1 MNPEDNKNNNESK
14 NNENKNKE
22 QTKQP
27 KKKKEKTKEEKEEAR
42 RKAAEKKQKKKEEA
56 AKKEQELKMQ
66 NEKNQ
71 TQNNENKNQ
80 SQNNENKHNKK
91 KEKEKEKEN
100 ESQQQQNKKTENIHH
115 QQQIRKIYALTTYEE
130 RIKEKN
136 STENLNPKISSKY
149 IIKKLLSKKDSY
161 KDVNEDLIFILV
173 KLAKMGSHKQA
184 SNCLELLNAFKNF
197 IEISNEKTNGEY
209 YEFVNSVKN
218 MIDEITNII
227 NENKDI
233 GAGVFNTLEY
243 LTQLKYSINKFQKDV
258 KTIIIKNYL
267 IDQINIFIKNKIQTK
282 SIISDKS
289 ANHLIQNND
298 VILIY
303 GKSKI
308 FRNILLSAHKN
319 NIKFK
324 IIFVDNR
331 RENHMIHEIEFFAK
345 LGISVEYT
353 YLNGVVGLIKNV
365 TKVFIKAKSMLSNG
379 YLQGQVGTSL
389 LCCIANYFNKHVIA
403 FCQTYKFWDK
413 IMLNSIEKN
422 NFNNII
428 EEYKGDK
435 LQRLE
440 LNYDITPAIYI
451 NMVVCEFG
459 SIPSTS
465 VPVLIREFG
474 LKQI

>member
-1 MNPEDNKNNNESK
+1 MNPEDNKNNNEQK

-42 RKAAEKKQKKKEEA
+42 KKAAEKKRLKKEEA
-56 AKKEQELKMQ
+56 AKKEQELKLQ

-71 TQNNENKNQ
+71 TQNDENKN
-80 SQNNENKHNKK
+80 QNNENKHNKK
-91 KEKEKEKEN
+91 KEKEKEN
-100 ESQQQQNKKTENIHH
+100 ESQHQQNKKTENIHH

-136 STENLNPKISSKY
+136 SKENLNPKISSKY
-149 IIKKLLSKKDSY
+149 IIKKLLSKKDSF
-161 KDVNEDLIFILV
+161 KDVNEDLIYILV
-173 KLAKMGSHKQA
+173 KLAKCGSHKQE

-243 LTQLKYSINKFQKDV
+243 LTQLKYNINDFQKDV

-267 IDQINIFIKNKIQTK
+267 IEQINIFIKNKIQTK

-331 RENHMIHEIEFFAK
+331 RENHMIQEIEFFAK

-428 EEYKGDK
+428 EEYKDDK

>member
-1 MNPEDNKNNNESK
+1 MNPEDNKNNNEQK

-42 RKAAEKKQKKKEEA
+42 KKAAEKKRLKKEEA
-56 AKKEQELKMQ
+56 AKKEQELKLQ

-71 TQNNENKNQ
+71 TQNDENKI
-80 SQNNENKHNKK
+80 QNNENKHNKK
-91 KEKEKEKEN
+91 KEKEKEN
-100 ESQQQQNKKTENIHH
+100 ESQHQQNKKTENIHH
-115 QQQIRKIYALTTYEE
+115 QHQIRKIYALTTYEE

-136 STENLNPKISSKY
+136 SKENLNPKISSKY
-149 IIKKLLSKKDSY
+149 IIKKLLSKKDSF
-161 KDVNEDLIFILV
+161 KDVNEDLIYILV
-173 KLAKMGSHKQA
+173 KLAKCGSHKQE

-243 LTQLKYSINKFQKDV
+243 LTQLKYNINDFQKDV

-267 IDQINIFIKNKIQTK
+267 IEQINIFIKNKIQTK

-331 RENHMIHEIEFFAK
+331 RENHMIQEIEFFAK

-428 EEYKGDK
+428 EEYKDDK

>member
-1 MNPEDNKNNNESK
+1 MNPEDNKNNNEQN
-14 NNENKNKE
+14 NNENKNKQ

-42 RKAAEKKQKKKEEA
+42 KKAAEKKRLKKEEA
-56 AKKEQELKMQ
+56 AKKEQELKLQ

-71 TQNNENKNQ
+71 TQNDENKN
-80 SQNNENKHNKK
+80 QNNENKHNKK
-91 KEKEKEKEN
+91 KEKEKEN
-100 ESQQQQNKKTENIHH
+100 ESQHQQNKKTENIHH
-115 QQQIRKIYALTTYEE
+115 HHQIRKIYALTTYEE

-136 STENLNPKISSKY
+136 SKENLNPKISSKY
-149 IIKKLLSKKDSY
+149 IIKKLLSKKDSF
-161 KDVNEDLIFILV
+161 KDVNEDLIYILV
-173 KLAKMGSHKQA
+173 KLAKCGSHKQE

-243 LTQLKYSINKFQKDV
+243 LTQLKYNINDFQKDV

-267 IDQINIFIKNKIQTK
+267 IEQINIFIKNKIQTK

-331 RENHMIHEIEFFAK
+331 RENHMIQEIEFFAK

>member
-1 MNPEDNKNNNESK
+1 MNPEDNKNNNEQK

-42 RKAAEKKQKKKEEA
+42 KKAAEKKRLKKEEA
-56 AKKEQELKMQ
+56 AKKEQELKLQ
-66 NEKNQ
+66 NQKNQ
-71 TQNNENKNQ
+71 TLNDENKN
-80 SQNNENKHNKK
+80 QNNENKHNKK
-91 KEKEKEKEN
+91 KEKEKEN
-100 ESQQQQNKKTENIHH
+100 ESQHQQNKKTENIHH
-115 QQQIRKIYALTTYEE
+115 QHQIRKIYALTTYEE

-136 STENLNPKISSKY
+136 SKENLNPKISSKY
-149 IIKKLLSKKDSY
+149 IIKKLLSKKDSF
-161 KDVNEDLIFILV
+161 KDVNEDLIYILV
-173 KLAKMGSHKQA
+173 KLAKCGSHKQE

-243 LTQLKYSINKFQKDV
+243 LTQLKYNINDFQKDV

-267 IDQINIFIKNKIQTK
+267 IEQINIFIKNKIQTK

-331 RENHMIHEIEFFAK
+331 RENHMIQEIEFFAK

-428 EEYKGDK
+428 EEYKDDK

>member
-1 MNPEDNKNNNESK
+1 M
-14 NNENKNKE
+14 
-22 QTKQP
+22 
-27 KKKKEKTKEEKEEAR
+27 
-42 RKAAEKKQKKKEEA
+42 KKEEA
-56 AKKEQELKMQ
+56 AKKELEMKIQK
-66 NEKNQ
+66 EKNQ
-71 TQNNENKNQ
+71 TSNEENKNDSIKEENKQ
-80 SQNNENKHNKK
+80 SQKTK
-91 KEKEKEKEN
+91 KEKEI
-100 ESQQQQNKKTENIHH
+100 QQPIKKIVNNH
-115 QQQIRKIYALTTYEE
+115 QQIKKIYALTTYEE

-136 STENLNPKISSKY
+136 ISNNLNDQKKITSKY
-149 IIKKLLSKKDSY
+149 IIKKLFSKKTNSY
-161 KDVNEDLIFILV
+161 KYVNEEIIYILIKI
-173 KLAKMGSHKQA
+173 AKCGSHKQEA
-184 SNCLELLNAFKNF
+184 NCLELLDALKKF
-197 IEISNEKTNGEY
+197 IETTNGEY
-209 YEFVNSVKN
+209 YEYINSIKSI
-218 MIDEITNII
+218 IDEITNII

-233 GAGVFNTLEY
+233 GAGLFNTLAY
-243 LTQLKYSINKFQKDV
+243 LTQLKISINKFPINV
-258 KTIIIKNYL
+258 KTIIIKNFL
-267 IDQINIFIKNKIQTK
+267 IEQINNFIKNKIETK
-282 SIISDKS
+282 TIISDKS
-289 ANHLIQNND
+289 ANHLIQDND
-298 VILIY
+298 IILIY

-308 FRNILLSAHKN
+308 FRNIIMSAHKN

-331 RENHMIHEIEFFAK
+331 RENHMINEIEFFAK

-428 EEYKGDK
+428 EEYKDDK

>member
-100 ESQQQQNKKTENIHH
+100 ESQHQQNKKTENIHH
-115 QQQIRKIYALTTYEE
+115 HQQIRKIYALTTYEE

-149 IIKKLLSKKDSY
+149 IIKKLLSKKDSF
-161 KDVNEDLIFILV
+161 KDVNEDLIYILV
-173 KLAKMGSHKQA
+173 KLAKCGSHKQEA
-184 SNCLELLNAFKNF
+184 NCLELLNAFKNF

-209 YEFVNSVKN
+209 FEFINSVKN

-243 LTQLKYSINKFQKDV
+243 LTQLKYNINDFQKDV

-331 RENHMIHEIEFFAK
+331 RENHMIQEIEFFAK

-428 EEYKGDK
+428 EEYKDDK

>member
-1 MNPEDNKNNNESK
+1 MNPEDNKNNNEQK

-42 RKAAEKKQKKKEEA
+42 KKAAEKKRLKKEEA
-56 AKKEQELKMQ
+56 AKKEQELKLQ

-71 TQNNENKNQ
+71 TQNDENKN
-80 SQNNENKHNKK
+80 QNNENKHNKK
-91 KEKEKEKEN
+91 KEKEKEN
-100 ESQQQQNKKTENIHH
+100 ESQHQQNKKTENIHH
-115 QQQIRKIYALTTYEE
+115 QHQIRKIYALTTYEE

-136 STENLNPKISSKY
+136 SKENLNPKISSKY
-149 IIKKLLSKKDSY
+149 IIKKLLSKKDSF
-161 KDVNEDLIFILV
+161 KDVNEDLIYILV
-173 KLAKMGSHKQA
+173 KLAKCGSHKQE

-243 LTQLKYSINKFQKDV
+243 LTQLKYNINDFQKDV

-267 IDQINIFIKNKIQTK
+267 IEQINIFIKNKIQTK

-331 RENHMIHEIEFFAK
+331 RENHMIQEIEFFAK

-428 EEYKGDK
+428 EEYKDDK

>member
-1 MNPEDNKNNNESK
+1 MNPEDNKNNNEQN
-14 NNENKNKE
+14 NNENKNKQ

-42 RKAAEKKQKKKEEA
+42 KKAAEKKRLKKEEA
-56 AKKEQELKMQ
+56 AKKEQELKLQ

-71 TQNNENKNQ
+71 TQNDENKN
-80 SQNNENKHNKK
+80 QNNENKHNKK
-91 KEKEKEKEN
+91 KEKEKEN
-100 ESQQQQNKKTENIHH
+100 ESQHQQNKKTENIHH
-115 QQQIRKIYALTTYEE
+115 QHQIRKIYALTTYEE

-136 STENLNPKISSKY
+136 SKENLNPKISSKY
-149 IIKKLLSKKDSY
+149 IIKKLLSKKDSF
-161 KDVNEDLIFILV
+161 KDVNEDLIYILV
-173 KLAKMGSHKQA
+173 KLAKCGSHKQE

-243 LTQLKYSINKFQKDV
+243 LTQLKYNINDFQKDV

-267 IDQINIFIKNKIQTK
+267 IEQINIFIKNKIQTK

-331 RENHMIHEIEFFAK
+331 RENHMIQEIEFFAK

-428 EEYKGDK
+428 EEYKDDK

>member
-1 MNPEDNKNNNESK
+1 MNPEDNKNNNEQK

-42 RKAAEKKQKKKEEA
+42 KKAAEKKRLKKEEA
-56 AKKEQELKMQ
+56 AKKEQELKLQ

-71 TQNNENKNQ
+71 TQNDENKN
-80 SQNNENKHNKK
+80 QNNENKQNKK
-91 KEKEKEKEN
+91 KEKEKEN
-100 ESQQQQNKKTENIHH
+100 ESQHQQNKKTENIHH

-136 STENLNPKISSKY
+136 SKENLNPKISSKY
-149 IIKKLLSKKDSY
+149 IIKKLLSKKDSF
-161 KDVNEDLIFILV
+161 KDVNEDLIYILV
-173 KLAKMGSHKQA
+173 KLAKCGSHKQE

-243 LTQLKYSINKFQKDV
+243 LTQLKYNINDFQKDV

-267 IDQINIFIKNKIQTK
+267 IEQINIFIKNKIQTK

-331 RENHMIHEIEFFAK
+331 RENHMIQEIEFFAK

-428 EEYKGDK
+428 EEYKDDK

-474 LKQI
+474 LK

>member
-14 NNENKNKE
+14 NDENKNKE
-22 QTKQP
+22 QKKQHNQP

-42 RKAAEKKQKKKEEA
+42 KKAAEKKQKKKEEA
-56 AKKEQELKMQ
+56 AKKEQELKLQ
-66 NEKNQ
+66 KEKEQ
-71 TQNNENKNQ
+71 TQNNENNNQ
-80 SQNNENKHNKK
+80 SNENKHNKK
-91 KEKEKEKEN
+91 KEKEH
-100 ESQQQQNKKTENIHH
+100 QQQQNKKTENIHH

-136 STENLNPKISSKY
+136 STDNLSSQNKISSKY
-149 IIKKLLSKKDSY
+149 IIKKLLSKKDSF
-161 KDVNEDLIFILV
+161 KDVNEDLIYILV
-173 KLAKMGSHKQA
+173 KLAKCGSHKQE

-243 LTQLKYSINKFQKDV
+243 LTQLKYSINQFQKDV
-258 KTIIIKNYL
+258 KTIIIKNFL
-267 IDQINIFIKNKIQTK
+267 IEQINNFIKNKIQTK

-331 RENHMIHEIEFFAK
+331 RENNMIHEIEFFAK

-379 YLQGQVGTSL
+379 YLQGEVGTSL
-389 LCCIANYFNKHVIA
+389 LCCIANYFNKHVIV

-413 IMLNSIEKN
+413 ILLNSIEKN
-422 NFNNII
+422 NFNDII

-459 SIPSTS
+459 SIPPTS

-474 LKQI
+474 LKEI

>member
-1 MNPEDNKNNNESK
+1 MNPEDNKNNNEQK

-42 RKAAEKKQKKKEEA
+42 KKAAEKKRLKKEEA
-56 AKKEQELKMQ
+56 AKKEQELKLQ

-71 TQNNENKNQ
+71 TQNDENKN
-80 SQNNENKHNKK
+80 QNNENKHNKK
-91 KEKEKEKEN
+91 KEKEKEN
-100 ESQQQQNKKTENIHH
+100 ESQHQQNKKTENIHH
-115 QQQIRKIYALTTYEE
+115 QHQIRKIYALTTYEE

-136 STENLNPKISSKY
+136 SKENLNPKISSKY
-149 IIKKLLSKKDSY
+149 IIKKLLSKKDSF
-161 KDVNEDLIFILV
+161 KDVNEDLIYILV
-173 KLAKMGSHKQA
+173 KLAKCGSHKQE

-243 LTQLKYSINKFQKDV
+243 LTQLKYNINDFQKDV

-267 IDQINIFIKNKIQTK
+267 IEQINIFIKNKIQTK

-331 RENHMIHEIEFFAK
+331 RENHMIQEIEFFAK

-474 LKQI
+474 LKEI

>member
-1 MNPEDNKNNNESK
+1 MNPEDNKNNNEQK

-42 RKAAEKKQKKKEEA
+42 KKAAEKKRLKKEEA
-56 AKKEQELKMQ
+56 AKKEQELKLQ

-71 TQNNENKNQ
+71 TQNDENKN
-80 SQNNENKHNKK
+80 QNNENKHNKK
-91 KEKEKEKEN
+91 KEKEKEN
-100 ESQQQQNKKTENIHH
+100 ESQHQQNKKTENIHH
-115 QQQIRKIYALTTYEE
+115 QHQIRKIYALTTYEE

-136 STENLNPKISSKY
+136 SKENLNPKISSKF
-149 IIKKLLSKKDSY
+149 IIKKLLSKKDSF
-161 KDVNEDLIFILV
+161 KDVNEDLIYILV
-173 KLAKMGSHKQA
+173 KLAKCGSHKQE

-243 LTQLKYSINKFQKDV
+243 LTQLKYNINDFQKDV
-258 KTIIIKNYL
+258 KTIKIKNYL
-267 IDQINIFIKNKIQTK
+267 IEQINIFIKNKIQTK

-331 RENHMIHEIEFFAK
+331 RENHMIQEIEFFAK

-428 EEYKGDK
+428 EEYKDDK

>member
-1 MNPEDNKNNNESK
+1 MNPEDNKNNNEQK

-42 RKAAEKKQKKKEEA
+42 KKAAEKKRLKKEEA
-56 AKKEQELKMQ
+56 AKKEQELKLQ

-71 TQNNENKNQ
+71 TQNDENKN
-80 SQNNENKHNKK
+80 QNNENKQNKK
-91 KEKEKEKEN
+91 KEKEKEN
-100 ESQQQQNKKTENIHH
+100 ESQHQQNKKTENIHH
-115 QQQIRKIYALTTYEE
+115 QHQIRKIYALTTYEE

-136 STENLNPKISSKY
+136 SKENLNPKISSKY
-149 IIKKLLSKKDSY
+149 IIKKLLSKKDSF
-161 KDVNEDLIFILV
+161 KDVNEDLIYILV
-173 KLAKMGSHKQA
+173 KLAKCGSHKQE

-243 LTQLKYSINKFQKDV
+243 LTQLKYNINDFQKDV

-267 IDQINIFIKNKIQTK
+267 IEQINIFIKNKIQTK

-331 RENHMIHEIEFFAK
+331 RENHMIQEIEFFAK

-459 SIPSTS
+459 SIPPTS

-474 LKQI
+474 LKEI